1 MPYERTLQK
10 ILESTD
16 KELYGRLSHLE
27 TLAKKLLIYTQG
39 KFPYYTPHDF
49 QHSLAV
55 EENLNWLIL
64 DPIKE
69 KLNKYEIF
77 FLICAAWLHD
87 WGMIGEE
94 NEIPEEIRENHHI
107 RTENYFETKYNTLGF
122 SFHEGRIIGRICKG
136 HRKIDLH
143 SEEYE
148 DMTFGQGIRI
158 QTRFLAAL
166 LRIADET
173 DVTHSRT
180 PEVIYYTINPS
191 GKSKEEFEKHLNITG
206 IGQLD
211 EPHKIYIT
219 AIARDPRGAKT
230 LRELT
235 LKIQHELDTVKSI
248 LTQNG
253 LYLDIVELK
262 LEARGFI
269 DKPIGFE
276 INRNKVVDLLIG
288 KHLYGKIDVSIRE
301 LVQNSLDTCNLKK
314 INQTSYN
321 PEIFLVRENENS
333 LTISDNG
340 VGMSYTEAK
349 RFLSN
354 IGTSFYDSEEF
365 KKTLIDKPYDP
376 ISFFG
381 IGLLSSFLIADGL
394 IIETK
399 KDNEDGCKFTISSF
413 SEDWKYEKG
422 SLKSSGTAITLNL
435 NSEGKK
441 ISILES
447 LNRYFVSPDIL
458 ITYKEIDSEAKVFI
472 SSWSINIIEERFLEN
487 EEKRNPKS
495 LKEIVSLNK
504 KGYDA
509 YLVYSP
515 NYFYNQLILFN
526 HGVFVE
532 CIDLAGMANN
542 YCVFLNLK
550 SNLIDLH
557 ISRENVIKND
567 KWTSFINAMFNE
579 LLDSIREINPDSEFR
594 NFISIVSSMI
604 ETRLTIEEKYC
615 DKLSE
620 NFPFLNSVLSRIPLP
635 LVTDGTLE
643 WALFNEILE
652 GETISLYKCNSN
664 EYKEEISVYC
674 KANKQGKTFFNPY
687 RMPKV
692 TNIYN
697 DNESFELI
705 EYLYKQ
711 KNPKFEK
718 SDLRTLLINI
728 SKPLKGDY
736 SKILPSNVKFASF
749 GELKPVVVV
758 HKYPTVK
765 EKHYYFGSSYW
776 GNILLWNQ
784 LIEKDRRRA
793 YIKSLR
799 DYSDRR
805 YESIKT
811 VVEHTVLVDSTDSF
825 MAAIIKKYDDLNIDQ
840 CQTLKRY
847 FKYLSYLPL
856 VVHNMASCL
865 IFIEV
870 IDSIEHSLSVSLGLK
885 RPQELFKRMQP
896 NSKLY
901 LQYFKKNDMP
911 YIKV

>member
-1 MPYERTLQK
+1 MPYEITLQK
-10 ILESTD
+10 LLESTD
-16 KELYGRLSHLE
+16 KELYGRLLHLE
-27 TLAKKLLIYTQG
+27 TIAKKLLIYTQG

-49 QHSLAV
+49 QHSLSV

-69 KLNKYEIF
+69 KFNKYEIF

-87 WGMIGEE
+87 WGMVGEE

-107 RTENYFETKYNTLGF
+107 RTENYFETKYDTLGF
-122 SFHEGRIIGRICKG
+122 SLHEGRIIGRICKG
-136 HRKIDLH
+136 HRKIDLY

-148 DMTFGQGIRI
+148 DMTFGQGTRI

-235 LKIQHELDTVKSI
+235 FKIQHELDTVKSI

-253 LYLDIVELK
+253 LYLDIIELK
-262 LEARGFI
+262 LETRGFI

-276 INRNKVVDLLIG
+276 INKNKVVDLLIG

-301 LVQNSLDTCNLKK
+301 LVQNSIDACNLKK
-314 INQTSYN
+314 IIQTSYN
-321 PEIFLVRENENS
+321 PKISLIRENENS

-340 VGMSYTEAK
+340 IGMSYTEAK

-354 IGTSFYDSEEF
+354 IGTSFYDSDEF
-365 KKTLIDKPYDP
+365 KKTLEDKLYDP

-381 IGLLSSFLIADGL
+381 IGLLSSFLIAEGL

-399 KDNEDGCKFTISSF
+399 KDNEDACKFTISSF

-422 SLKSSGTAITLNL
+422 SLKKSGTVITLNL
-435 NSEGKK
+435 NSEGKE

-458 ITYKEIDSEAKVFI
+458 ITYKEIGSEAIVFN
-472 SSWSINIIEERFLEN
+472 SSWSINVIEERFLEN
-487 EEKRNPKS
+487 EEKSHPKS

-504 KGYDA
+504 NEYDA
-509 YLVYSP
+509 FLVNTP
-515 NYFYNQLILFN
+515 NYFYHQLILFN
-526 HGVFVE
+526 HGVFVK
-532 CIDLAGMANN
+532 CINITGLDNS

-557 ISRENVIKND
+557 ISREDVIIND
-567 KWTSFINAMFNE
+567 KWFSFINTIFNE
-579 LLDSIREINPDSEFR
+579 FFDKIRELNPNADSEY
-594 NFISIVSSMI
+594 FISLVSSMI
-604 ETRLTIEEKYC
+604 ETRLSIQEELC
-615 DKLSE
+615 DELFG
-620 NFPFLNSVLSRIPLP
+620 NLPFLNSVLSRILFPIIKN
-635 LVTDGTLE
+635 GTLG

-652 GETISLYKCNSN
+652 SETIPLYRCNSY
-664 EYKEEISVYC
+664 EYKEEISLYL
-674 KANKQGKTFFNPY
+674 KANKQGKAFFNPY
-687 RMPKV
+687 RMPTV
-692 TNIYN
+692 GNIFN
-697 DNESFELI
+697 DNASSELV

-718 SDLRTLLINI
+718 IDLRTLLLNI
-728 SKPLKGDY
+728 SKPIKVDY
-736 SKILPSNVKFASF
+736 SKILPSNVQFASF
-749 GELKPVVVV
+749 GELKPLIVVNE
-758 HKYPTVK
+758 YPKVK
-765 EKHYYFGSSYW
+765 EKHNYLGCSYW
-776 GNILLWNQ
+776 GNILLWHQ
-784 LIEKDRRRA
+784 LIEKSRRNV
-793 YIKSLR
+793 YTKSLR
-799 DYSDRR
+799 DYKDER
-805 YESIKT
+805 YECIQT
-811 VVEHTVLVDSTDSF
+811 IEEHTVLVDSTDIF
-825 MAAIIKKYDDLNIDQ
+825 IAEIIKAYDNLNPDQ
-840 CQTLKRY
+840 CQLLKRY

-856 VVHNMASCL
+856 VINNMESCL

-870 IDSIEHSLSVSLGLK
+870 IDSIEDSLSVSLGLK
-885 RPQELFKRMQP
+885 RPQELFKRMKP

-901 LQYFKKNDMP
+901 LQYFTKCGMQ
-911 YIKV
+911 YITV